1 MVMIYGIVYLSNILL
16 TWATLQQPYM
26 SKTLSTPPPQNKNDW
41 VHSVIFEPQPKMLLT
56 HSTYKITSFLDFQPF
71 LQGFQTVDTFIKD
84 LMVDIASPAYFEKL
98 VEPFH
103 NTPFI
108 IGTNQTIIAK
118 FLMSPGCVL
127 RPYACRS
134 KLHFD
139 QFNVEIQYIYKVF
152 RATYK
157 KFLTIIDHMDYH
169 PSQQYSQNKTRIK
182 RSEFYTAYGHYHS
195 PTREL
200 TPFENKFLD
209 AFLKAL
215 YKINPTLHTNIS
227 RMKRTGI
234 FTWLLGWGIFTNAR
248 SISKIKD
255 NLHILQKQNQLQD
268 KQIKQLAKYLNLTM
282 HQVDRHSQ
290 MLYEMDTK
298 LLILNKTL
306 QHLMWSIDVI
316 RYENSVLHYFQARIY
331 RVYTSLYALRGDV
344 DSLFEYMRILATQEL
359 NPTIIPPDV
368 LKTILHNI
376 ENDIKSNARLKLCED
391 PNTNI
396 WSYYGTIKLTPIV
409 LQDYLM
415 LILTVPLVDQTLY
428 MDLYKVHNL
437 PMLHPTLQMHVQY
450 EIEGPYLATLMDSM
464 YITLPT
470 DIDIRLCLMTRGHL
484 CMFNQALY
492 PVDNTNW
499 CIYALFIN
507 DINKIKR
514 NCILKPLN
522 RTTNLAYSLDGY
534 LWAISALAAEKLQIR
549 CVMETHVITI
559 HPPLQ
564 IVDIGDGCEAYS
576 TSIYIPAKSE
586 LTATVQSLT
595 RSQFFLDYNFQYT
608 NVSNFVVWY
617 KTNFA
622 TLTKEE
628 IATLQ
633 AKIMKLPTM
642 PMDIF
647 DKTLETINE
656 NYPFSLSPK
665 LILALLILIGVCF
678 IVFGILFI
686 WYKRKTTLA
695 ASTVGHLHK
704 LIPSL
709 KEKQPTL
716 SSLLPIFSEFVHP
729 NVSTKPETTNAA
741 SQQSPTR
748 DKHSKSEMMP
758 RRHTKP
764 NKSKMVTPSAP
775 SIETKPISLEL
786 FNRAATD
793 LDAKG
798 EIQLRRYNK
807 FLRQKN
813 KNGDGY

>member
-1 MVMIYGIVYLSNILL
+1 MIYGIVYLSNILL

-26 SKTLSTPPPQNKNDW
+26 SKTLSAPPPQNKNDW

-71 LQGFQTVDTFIKD
+71 LQGFQIVDTFIKD

-103 NTPFI
+103 NTPFF

-127 RPYACRS
+127 HPYACHS

-139 QFNVEIQYIYKVF
+139 QFNVEIQNIHKVF

-157 KFLTIIDHMDYH
+157 KFLKIIDHMDYH

-182 RSEFYTAYGHYHS
+182 RSEFYTSYGHYHS

-215 YKINPTLHTNIS
+215 YKINPTLHSNIS

-234 FTWLLGWGIFTNAR
+234 FTWLLGWGIFANAR

-316 RYENSVLHYFQARIY
+316 RNENSVLHYFQARIY
-331 RVYTSLYALRGDV
+331 RVYTSLYALHGDV

-376 ENDIKSNARLKLCED
+376 ENDIKSNARLKLCKD

-437 PMLHPTLQMHVQY
+437 PMLQPTLQMHVQY

-470 DIDIRLCLMTRGHL
+470 DIDIRLCLMTRGLL

-499 CIYALFIN
+499 CIYALFVN

-564 IVDIGDGCEAYS
+564 IVDVGDGCEAYS
-576 TSIYIPAKSE
+576 TSIYIQAKSE

-656 NYPFSLSPK
+656 NYTFSLSPK

-695 ASTVGHLHK
+695 TSTVGHLHK

-741 SQQSPTR
+741 SPQSPTR
-748 DKHSKSEMMP
+748 DKHSKPEMVP
-758 RRHTKP
+758 HCHTKP

-786 FNRAATD
+786 FNHAATD

-798 EIQLRRYNK
+798 EIQLRRYRR
-807 FLRQKN
+807 FLHQKN
-813 KNGDGY
+813 NHGDRP